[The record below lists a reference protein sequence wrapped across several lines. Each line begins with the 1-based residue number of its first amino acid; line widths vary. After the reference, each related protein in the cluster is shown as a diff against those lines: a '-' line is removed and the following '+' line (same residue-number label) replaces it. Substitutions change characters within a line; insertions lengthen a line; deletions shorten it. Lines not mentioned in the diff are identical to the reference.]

1 MIGDHATGL
10 EEELAKLAEELSGC
24 YEELALLHGLM
35 DRLRPFTDAQ
45 RVVRTVLEMVAE
57 ALRVRYA
64 FVLLLDN
71 DGTAWRSSRLLWVE
85 SSDGARRGFVHGRRL
100 RVHAYDGITRHALET
115 GRPLIVNDVTAD
127 ARFCPYPMPIASM
140 LTVPL
145 KGHDPGGDHT
155 LGALNAA
162 NRLDGQDFTSGDLK
176 LLATVAGLAGAALE
190 NALLVSSL
198 KRANRELQ
206 EANRTIVN
214 QQAAMLQA
222 EKLSS
227 LGRMAAGIAHELRN
241 PLTVILGRVQ
251 LALMRAASDQ
261 EHDVAD
267 VSRTLGYVEQQ
278 ALRADRIIRS
288 LSTFARE
295 GTTEMGPVDLGTV
308 VTAVLE
314 LVRPQ
319 VKMDRIEVRTELDP
333 DLPSIRANHDQLLQ
347 VFINLIVN
355 ASQAMPEGGTVSI
368 AVRAAHPGMV
378 RAIVADTGCGIP
390 PENLARI
397 FDPFFTT
404 KPRGEGTGLGLSII
418 HGIVESH
425 GGTINVASKP
435 REGTTF
441 TLDFPVPA
449 GSCGSARA

>member
-1 MIGDHATGL
+1 
-10 EEELAKLAEELSGC
+10 
-24 YEELALLHGLM
+24 
-35 DRLRPFTDAQ
+35 
-45 RVVRTVLEMVAE
+45 
-57 ALRVRYA
+57 
-64 FVLLLDN
+64 
-71 DGTAWRSSRLLWVE
+71 
-85 SSDGARRGFVHGRRL
+85 
-100 RVHAYDGITRHALET
+100 
-115 GRPLIVNDVTAD
+115 
-127 ARFCPYPMPIASM
+127 
-140 LTVPL
+140 
-145 KGHDPGGDHT
+145 
-155 LGALNAA
+155 
-162 NRLDGQDFTSGDLK
+162 
-176 LLATVAGLAGAALE
+176 
-190 NALLVSSL
+190 
-198 KRANRELQ
+198 
-206 EANRTIVN
+206 
-214 QQAAMLQA
+214 
-222 EKLSS
+222 
-227 LGRMAAGIAHELRN
+227 
-241 PLTVILGRVQ
+241 
-251 LALMRAASDQ
+251 
-261 EHDVAD
+261 
-267 VSRTLGYVEQQ
+267 
-278 ALRADRIIRS
+278 
-288 LSTFARE
+288 
-295 GTTEMGPVDLGTV
+295 GTV

-355 ASQAMPEGGTVSI
+355 ASHAMPEGGTVSI

-390 PENLARI
+390 PENLTRI